1 MKNAF
6 YRLLTR
12 HDRVKERINVH
23 EDMSIETPHT
33 VKKKYIFEE
42 KEKIW
47 ELRDDITRYIIE
59 YQKERQARMERSIWS
74 NNVENFLNLMS
85 DTESQI
91 HMVSKQQA
99 E

>member
-33 VKKKYIFEE
+33 VNKKYIFEE
-42 KEKIW
+42 KEKI
-47 ELRDDITRYIIE
+47 
-59 YQKERQARMERSIWS
+59 
-74 NNVENFLNLMS
+74 
-85 DTESQI
+85 
-91 HMVSKQQA
+91 
-99 E
+99 